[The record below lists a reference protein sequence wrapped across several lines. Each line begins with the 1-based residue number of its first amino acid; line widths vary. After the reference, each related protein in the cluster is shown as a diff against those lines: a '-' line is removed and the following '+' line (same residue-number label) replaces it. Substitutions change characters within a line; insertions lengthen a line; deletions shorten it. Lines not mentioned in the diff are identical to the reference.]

1 MQPAGEPHLPW
12 EEITMQKLMVTLL
25 VGIIALAPAI
35 AAAQSSSGSGSTG
48 SSSSGS
54 TPSGTSGSS
63 GSGSTSVGSGS
74 STGSPSAS
82 PKAGDMSKYTTKTD
96 CEKAGGKWQASS
108 KMCMKK

>member
-1 MQPAGEPHLPW
+1 
-12 EEITMQKLMVTLL
+12 MQKLMVTLL

-35 AAAQSSSGSGSTG
+35 AAAQSSTGSGSSG

-54 TPSGTSGSS
+54 STPSTSKGTT
-63 GSGSTSVGSGS
+63 GSGSTSSGAPAASPSGS
-74 STGSPSAS
+74 MA
-82 PKAGDMSKYTTKTD
+82 DMSKYTTKAD

>member
-1 MQPAGEPHLPW
+1 
-12 EEITMQKLMVTLL
+12 MQKLMVTLL

-35 AAAQSSSGSGSTG
+35 AAAQTSSGGG

-54 TPSGTSGSS
+54 STPSGTKGSTGGGSTSS
-63 GSGSTSVGSGS
+63 GSGT
-74 STGSPSAS
+74 TPSAS
-82 PKAGDMSKYTTKTD
+82 PSGTDMSKYTTKAD